1 MKGYIRNKTN
11 AWTHA
16 MKRAIGP
23 GAKVSL
29 DELYEQYGTKHK
41 LDKGEDFANWLRTV
55 KLKDAERWEVVLEV
69 EVEEPTTKSKSKNK
83 AKKKEVV
90 EKVLPVIEA
99 PPVKGPTIKEMGVED
114 VVQLSVRKAREVVP
128 KITDMKLLKYALE
141 EAGPRA
147 GKDNLV
153 RMLRKRIQELQI
165 SR

>member
-41 LDKGEDFANWLRTV
+41 LEKGEDFANWLRTV
-55 KLKDAERWEVVLEV
+55 KLKDAEKWEVVLEV
-69 EVEEPTTKSKSKNK
+69 EVEESATTSKSKKKVN
-83 AKKKEVV
+83 KKEVV
-90 EKVLPVIEA
+90 EKVLPAVE

-114 VVQLSVRKAREVVP
+114 VVLLSVRKAREVIP
-128 KITDMKLLKYALE
+128 KMTDMKLLKYALE

-147 GKDNLV
+147 GKDNLC